1 MRRLPTPAIAI
12 LGAAAAA
19 CTPACPEAPR
29 PVSAATVAPPERL
42 LVKLDAAATQ
52 EAPGLRERMA
62 SNPMSYFRAINRAFN
77 DVVCDEWPEASR
89 GSPVVGLHGDAHFEQ
104 YAVAADGRGLADFDE
119 AALGPAIVD
128 LARFATSLHLAAPDA
143 ASASASVAAFL
154 DGYAATLRD
163 PRFEVPEPTLARRAR
178 EAFAP
183 SLSAWLAEVDAMI
196 QPADVAER
204 SAERAM
210 LEAYAVKMRRF
221 RPDLDASFFRVK
233 NGGRLVAG
241 IGSARQRKYLVRVE
255 GPTPSPD
262 DDVIM
267 EAKEASSEPLGK
279 CLQSTGSAALRS
291 VVGEARFGGGPD
303 RLLGVARIEG
313 KLYSSH
319 AWRAHY
325 RELAASDVRSGAELA
340 EIGRD
345 AGAQLGRHH
354 PELLAGPF
362 ADALREELVE
372 LVAAVRPSLDARAR
386 ALAARV
392 VAAWKHFRVAPLAG
406 SPASR

>member
-1 MRRLPTPAIAI
+1 MRRLLTPALVA
-12 LGAAAAA
+12 LAVAAMA
-19 CTPACPEAPR
+19 CAPACPEAPH
-29 PVSAATVAPPERL
+29 PAAPARTAPPERL
-42 LVKLDAAATQ
+42 LVRLDAAALT
-52 EAPGLRERMA
+52 EAPGLRDRMA

-104 YAVAADGRGLADFDE
+104 YAVASDGRGLADFDE

-128 LARFATSLHLAAPDA
+128 LARFSTSLYLAAPDA
-143 ASASASVAAFL
+143 ASATASVTAFL
-154 DGYAATLRD
+154 DGYAAALRD
-163 PRFEVPEPTLARRAR
+163 PRFDVPEPTLARRAR

-196 QPADVAER
+196 RPADLAEQ
-204 SAERAM
+204 SAEHAM
-210 LEAYAVKMRRF
+210 LQAYAAKMRRF
-221 RPDLDASFFRVK
+221 RPDLAPSFFTVK
-233 NGGRLVAG
+233 HGGRLVAG
-241 IGSARQRKYLVRVE
+241 IGSARQRKYLVRIE
-255 GPTPSPD
+255 GPSPAPD

-291 VVGEARFGGGPD
+291 VVGEARFGGGPE
-303 RLLGVARIEG
+303 RLLGVARIDG

-325 RELAASDVRSGAELA
+325 RELASADVRSGEELA

-345 AGAQLGRHH
+345 VGAQLGRHH

-372 LVAAVRPSLDARAR
+372 LVAGLRPSLDVRAR
-386 ALAARV
+386 ALAERV
-392 VAAWKHFRVAPLAG
+392 IAAWKRFRADPPGAAR
-406 SPASR
+406 ASR